1 MILVSNGV
9 RTYVFENETLNLNS
23 IKDSYKGLGYCF
35 EIATYPSQDQTSM
48 TSINN
53 VAAPARAKNGKAST
67 CVINFNAS
75 TYTWA
80 IVVDED
86 SELYTKI
93 MQHYITP
100 KTVAAEEKDENAVD
114 AKKIA
119 AIREAL
125 AGLTKA
131 EVAALTQ
138 KETK

>member
-35 EIATYPSQDQTSM
+35 EIATYPSQDQTSV

-75 TYTWA
+75 TFIWA

-93 MQHYITP
+93 MQHYIVPEVPVDKDT
-100 KTVAAEEKDENAVD
+100 DENAID
-114 AKKIA
+114 TKKIA
-119 AIREAL
+119 AIRDML